1 MPAPKKNILVKY
13 LLNREHGTLSFSE
26 SCALANSDGQAVAE
40 EKSTIPVI
48 NKVIYRDITI
58 VCHQTS

>member
-48 NKVIYRDITI
+48 NKVIYRIY
-58 VCHQTS
+58 